1 MKEARVDVAVIGGG
15 LAGLAAAA
23 EAAAAGS
30 RVALLEG
37 HQLGGRARADERG
50 GFTFNRG
57 PRALYLGGIGTQI
70 LGSFGI
76 QPAGGKPPI
85 KGATGVRDGRLGLLP
100 SGPWSLLRTDLLKA
114 RSKVAVGRYLGRLP
128 RLRPQ
133 DHAGES
139 VDEWLE
145 GTGLPADGADL
156 VQLLVRVAT
165 YVNDPSRMSAEV
177 AIGQVQLALGKG
189 VLYLDGGFQQ
199 LVDKLAEVARQRGA
213 ALQVDTPV
221 RSLTAEGDRFL
232 VDLGGDSRLTAG
244 AVVVAAGSPAA
255 AAAVTH
261 PTEAVPAS
269 WTELGPA
276 ATAACL
282 ELGLR
287 APARTTTAFG
297 VDQPVY
303 LNHHAP
309 PAKALAPEGKAMVH
323 VLRYQEP
330 GHAASPEQDRDELRQ
345 VAALVGI
352 ENDRIEEERF
362 LRRMVVNGGYPLAV
376 EGGLSTRPPV
386 SVEDRPG
393 LFVAGDWVGPTGF
406 LADAALASGVQA
418 GRQAAAMSTKDR
430 STKETAGWRPEVAA
444 R

>member
-1 MKEARVDVAVIGGG
+1 MQDAQIDVAVIGGG

-23 EAAAAGS
+23 EAAASGS
-30 RVALLEG
+30 RVALLDG
-37 HQLGGRARADERG
+37 HQLGGRARTDERG
-50 GFTFNRG
+50 GFMFNRG
-57 PRALYLGGIGTQI
+57 PRALYLGGTGTQI

-76 QPAGGKPPI
+76 QPAGGKPPLA
-85 KGATGVRDGRLGLLP
+85 GATGVRDGRLGLLP
-100 SGPWSLLRTDLLKA
+100 GNPWSLLRTDLLKA
-114 RSKVAVGRYLGRLP
+114 RSKVAVARLLARLP

-133 DHAGES
+133 DNDGES
-139 VDEWLE
+139 VDQWLAE
-145 GTGLPADGADL
+145 TELPGDAADL
-156 VQLLVRVAT
+156 VHMLVRVAT
-165 YVNDPSRMSAEV
+165 YVNDPARLSAEV

-199 LVDKLAEVARQRGA
+199 LVDKLAAVARHRGA

-221 RSLTAEGDRFL
+221 RSLTADGNRFR

-244 AVVVAAGSPAA
+244 AVVVATGSPAA

-269 WTELGPA
+269 WIKLGPA

-282 ELGLR
+282 ELGLG

-297 VDQPVY
+297 IDQPVY
-303 LNHHAP
+303 LNHHTP
-309 PAKALAPEGKAMVH
+309 PAKALTPEGKALVH

-330 GHAASPEQDRDELRQ
+330 GHSATPEQDRDELRQ

-352 ENDRIEEERF
+352 EDSRIEEERF
-362 LRRMVVNGGYPLAV
+362 LRRMVVTGGYPLAA
-376 EGGLSTRPPV
+376 EGGLSSRPPV
-386 SVEDRPG
+386 AVEDRPG

-418 GRQAAAMSTKDR
+418 GREAAAKAARDA
-430 STKETAGWRPEVAA
+430 AGRRPAVAA

>member
-1 MKEARVDVAVIGGG
+1 MQDAQIDVAVIGGG
-15 LAGLAAAA
+15 LAGLAAAV
-23 EAAAAGS
+23 EAGGAGAQ
-30 RVALLEG
+30 VMLLES
-37 HQLGGRARADERG
+37 HQLGGRARTDERG

-57 PRALYLGGIGTQI
+57 PRALYLGGVGTQI

-76 QPAGGKPPI
+76 RPAGGKPPLA
-85 KGATGVRDGRLGLLP
+85 GATGVRDGRLGLLP
-100 SGPWSLLRTDLLKA
+100 GGPWSLLRTDLLKA
-114 RSKVAVGRYLGRLP
+114 RSKVAVGRYLTRLP

-139 VDEWLE
+139 VNEWLD
-145 GTGLPADGADL
+145 GTGLPADGAAL
-156 VQLLVRVAT
+156 VHLLVRVAT
-165 YVNDPSRMSAEV
+165 YVNDPGRLSAEV

-199 LVDKLAEVARQRGA
+199 LVDKLASEARRRGA
-213 ALQVDTPV
+213 QLRADTPV
-221 RSLTAEGDRFL
+221 RSLTADGDRFRL
-232 VDLGGDSRLTAG
+232 DLGGDRRLTAG

-255 AAAVTH
+255 AGAFAY
-261 PTEAVPAS
+261 PDGALPSS
-269 WTELGPA
+269 WTKLGPA

-309 PAKALAPEGKAMVH
+309 PAKALAPAGRALVH

-330 GHAASPEQDRDELRQ
+330 GHSASPEQDRDELRQ

-352 ENDRIEEERF
+352 ENGRIEEERF
-362 LRRMVVNGGYPLAV
+362 LRRMVVCGGYPLAT

-406 LADAALASGVQA
+406 LTDAALASGVQA
-418 GRQAAAMSTKDR
+418 GRQAAA
-430 STKETAGWRPEVAA
+430 ETTTTTTDAGRRPEVAA